1 MKSNKAIITLLTGL
15 GIFFAAGVMLYSCKS
30 KKETENKWVTAQVKQ
45 QNISNLV
52 TCTGSLEPISE
63 VDVGTQVSGRVEKI
77 YVDFNSIVKKG
88 DLLAELDQTV
98 LAATLAS
105 AQSSMASAKS
115 QLDYQ
120 QKNYER
126 YKTLFEKQLVSSSEF
141 ESAEYSYQTAKNNY
155 DVSRNSYQTAVTNL
169 SYAKIY
175 SPIDGVVLSRE
186 VEEGQTVAASFSTPT
201 LFNIANDL
209 TKMRVIANVDEA
221 DIGNVTEGQRSVF
234 TVDAYPGEYFNGDV
248 TEVRQSAT
256 TTNNVVTYEVV
267 INAPNEDLRL
277 KPGLTATV
285 SIYTLEK
292 ENVLTIPTEALSFSP
307 GNEAQRVGSNG
318 SGQVWMLNG
327 NNINSKSIQI
337 GSNTGTLTE
346 VTSGLSEGEIVVIS
360 GEVAGNPKLKE
371 TSKDTADNGS
381 SSPFMPQPPKGRNG
395 GRPR

>member
-1 MKSNKAIITLLTGL
+1 MTPNKTIIYLLTGL
-15 GIFFAAGVMLYSCKS
+15 GVIFTIGITLPSCKNN
-30 KKETENKWVTAQVKQ
+30 KETEDKWVTAQISR
-45 QNISNLV
+45 QNISSLV
-52 TCTGSLEPISE
+52 TCTGSLEPISQ

-120 QKNYER
+120 QKNFER
-126 YKTLFEKQLVSSSEF
+126 YKTLFEKQLVSSSDF
-141 ESAEYSYQTAKNNY
+141 ESAEYNYQTAKNNY
-155 DVSRNSYQTAVTNL
+155 DVSRNSYQTASTNL

-201 LFNIANDL
+201 LFTIANDL

-221 DIGNVTEGQRSVF
+221 DIGNVEAGQRVSF
-234 TVDAYPGEYFNGDV
+234 TVDAYPGTVFDGDV

-267 INAPNEDLRL
+267 INSPNPDLKL

-292 ENVLTIPTEALSFSP
+292 NDVLAIPTEALSFSP
-307 GNEAQRVGSNG
+307 GNEPAKNESR
-318 SGQVWMLNG
+318 QVWVLNG
-327 NNINSKSIQI
+327 ANIASKTIEI
-337 GSNTGTLTE
+337 GSRTGTLTE
-346 VTSGLSEGEIVVIS
+346 VISGLSEGETLVLS
-360 GEVAGNPKLKE
+360 GGIAGNSK
-371 TSKDTADNGS
+371 TVSTTKDTAENS
-381 SSPFMPQPPKGRNG
+381 SNSPFMPKRPQGRG
-395 GRPR
+395 GGGPR

>member
-1 MKSNKAIITLLTGL
+1 MTPNKTIIYLLTGL
-15 GIFFAAGVMLYSCKS
+15 GVIFTIGITLPSCKNN
-30 KKETENKWVTAQVKQ
+30 KETEDKWVTAQVSR
-45 QNISNLV
+45 QNISSLV
-52 TCTGSLEPISE
+52 TCTGSLEPISQ

-120 QKNYER
+120 QKNFER
-126 YKTLFEKQLVSSSEF
+126 YKTLFEKQLVSSSDF
-141 ESAEYSYQTAKNNY
+141 ESAEYNYQTAKNNY
-155 DVSRNSYQTAVTNL
+155 DVSRNSYQTASTNL

-201 LFNIANDL
+201 LFTIANDL

-221 DIGNVTEGQRSVF
+221 DIGNVEAGQRVSF
-234 TVDAYPGEYFNGDV
+234 TVDAYPGTVFDGDV

-267 INAPNEDLRL
+267 INSPNPDLKL
-277 KPGLTATV
+277 KPGLTATI
-285 SIYTLEK
+285 SIYILEK
-292 ENVLTIPTEALSFSP
+292 NDVIAIPTEALSFSP
-307 GNEAQRVGSNG
+307 GNETAKNG
-318 SGQVWMLNG
+318 SRQVWVLNG
-327 NNINSKSIQI
+327 ANIASKTIEI
-337 GSNTGTLTE
+337 GSRTGTLTE
-346 VTSGLSEGEIVVIS
+346 VISGLSEGETLVLS
-360 GEVAGNPKLKE
+360 GGIAGNSK
-371 TSKDTADNGS
+371 TVSTTKDTAENS
-381 SSPFMPQPPKGRNG
+381 SNSPFMPKRPQGRG
-395 GRPR
+395 GGGPR

>member
-1 MKSNKAIITLLTGL
+1 MKSNKAIIYLLTGL
-15 GIFFAAGVMLYSCKS
+15 SVVIATCILLHSCKS
-30 KKETENKWVTAQVKQ
+30 KKETENKWVTAQVSRQ
-45 QNISNLV
+45 DISNLV
-52 TCTGSLEPISE
+52 TCTGSLEPISK

-98 LAATLAS
+98 LAASLAS

-126 YKTLFEKQLVSSSEF
+126 YKTLYEKQLVSSSEF

-155 DVSRNSYQTAVTNL
+155 DVSRNSYQTAKTNL

-221 DIGNVTEGQRSVF
+221 DIGNVREGQRATF
-234 TVDAYPGEYFNGDV
+234 TVDAYPTEYFNGDV

-267 INAPNEDLRL
+267 INAPNPDLKL

-292 ENVLTIPTEALSFSP
+292 NNVLTIPSEALSFSP
-307 GNEAQRVGSNG
+307 QNETRKSNT
-318 SGQVWMLNG
+318 NG
-327 NNINSKSIQI
+327 NVEVWVLDGVNMNSKLIQI
-337 GSNTGTLTE
+337 GSKTGTLTE
-346 VTSGLSEGEIVVIS
+346 VISGLSEGENVVLK
-360 GEVAGNPKLKE
+360 GEVVSS
-371 TSKDTADNGS
+371 SKASDTKSDTVGNGS
-381 SSPFMPQPPKGRNG
+381 SSPFMPQPPKGRSG
-395 GRPR
+395 GGPR

>member
-1 MKSNKAIITLLTGL
+1 MTPNKTIIYLLTGL
-15 GIFFAAGVMLYSCKS
+15 GVIFTIGITLPSCKNN
-30 KKETENKWVTAQVKQ
+30 KETEDKWVTAQVSR
-45 QNISNLV
+45 QNISSLV
-52 TCTGSLEPISE
+52 TCTGSLEPISQ

-120 QKNYER
+120 QKNFER
-126 YKTLFEKQLVSSSEF
+126 YKTLFEKQLVSSSDF
-141 ESAEYSYQTAKNNY
+141 ESAEYNYQTAKNNY
-155 DVSRNSYQTAVTNL
+155 DVSRNSYQTASTNL

-201 LFNIANDL
+201 LFTIANDL

-221 DIGNVTEGQRSVF
+221 DIGNVEAGQRVSF
-234 TVDAYPGEYFNGDV
+234 TVDAYPGTVFDGDV

-267 INAPNEDLRL
+267 INSPNPDLKL

-292 ENVLTIPTEALSFSP
+292 NDVLAIPTEALSFSP
-307 GNEAQRVGSNG
+307 ENEPAKNG
-318 SGQVWMLNG
+318 SRQVWVLNG
-327 NNINSKSIQI
+327 ANIASKTIEI
-337 GSNTGTLTE
+337 GSRTGTLTE
-346 VTSGLSEGEIVVIS
+346 VISGLSEGETLVLNGGI
-360 GEVAGNPKLKE
+360 AGNSK
-371 TSKDTADNGS
+371 TVSTTKDTAENS
-381 SSPFMPQPPKGRNG
+381 SNSPFMPKRPQGRG
-395 GRPR
+395 GGGPR

>member
-1 MKSNKAIITLLTGL
+1 MTPNKTIIYLLTGL
-15 GIFFAAGVMLYSCKS
+15 GVIFTIGITLPSCKNN
-30 KKETENKWVTAQVKQ
+30 KETEDKWVTAQVSR
-45 QNISNLV
+45 QNISSLV
-52 TCTGSLEPISE
+52 TCTGSLEPISQ

-120 QKNYER
+120 QKNFER
-126 YKTLFEKQLVSSSEF
+126 YKTLFEKQLVSSSDF
-141 ESAEYSYQTAKNNY
+141 ESAEYNYQTAKNNY
-155 DVSRNSYQTAVTNL
+155 DVSRNSYQTASTNL

-201 LFNIANDL
+201 LFTIANDL

-221 DIGNVTEGQRSVF
+221 DIGNVEAGQRVSF
-234 TVDAYPGEYFNGDV
+234 TVDAYPGTVFDGDV

-267 INAPNEDLRL
+267 INSPNPDLKL

-292 ENVLTIPTEALSFSP
+292 NDVLAIPTEALSFSP
-307 GNEAQRVGSNG
+307 ENETAKNG
-318 SGQVWMLNG
+318 SRQVWVLNG
-327 NNINSKSIQI
+327 ANIASKTIEI
-337 GSNTGTLTE
+337 GSRTGTLTE
-346 VTSGLSEGEIVVIS
+346 VISGLSEGETLVLS
-360 GEVAGNPKLKE
+360 GGIAGNSK
-371 TSKDTADNGS
+371 TVSTTKDTAENS
-381 SSPFMPQPPKGRNG
+381 SNSPFMPKRPQGRGSG
-395 GRPR
+395 GPR

>member
-1 MKSNKAIITLLTGL
+1 MTPNKTIIYLLTGL
-15 GIFFAAGVMLYSCKS
+15 GVIFTIGITLPSCKNN
-30 KKETENKWVTAQVKQ
+30 KETEDKWVTAQVSR
-45 QNISNLV
+45 QNISSLV
-52 TCTGSLEPISE
+52 TCTGSLEPISQ

-120 QKNYER
+120 QKNFER
-126 YKTLFEKQLVSSSEF
+126 YKTLFEKQLVSSSDF
-141 ESAEYSYQTAKNNY
+141 ESAEYNYQTAKNNY
-155 DVSRNSYQTAVTNL
+155 DVSRNSYQTASTNL

-201 LFNIANDL
+201 LFTIANDL

-221 DIGNVTEGQRSVF
+221 DIGNVEAGQRVSF
-234 TVDAYPGEYFNGDV
+234 TVDAYPGTVFDGDV

-267 INAPNEDLRL
+267 INSPNPDLKL

-292 ENVLTIPTEALSFSP
+292 NDVLAIPTEALSFSP
-307 GNEAQRVGSNG
+307 GNEPAKNG
-318 SGQVWMLNG
+318 SRQVWVLNG
-327 NNINSKSIQI
+327 ANIASKTIEI
-337 GSNTGTLTE
+337 GSRTGTLTE
-346 VTSGLSEGEIVVIS
+346 VISGLSEGETLVLS
-360 GEVAGNPKLKE
+360 GGIAGNSK
-371 TSKDTADNGS
+371 TVSTTKDTAENS
-381 SSPFMPQPPKGRNG
+381 SNSPFMPKRPQGRG
-395 GRPR
+395 GGGPR

>member
-1 MKSNKAIITLLTGL
+1 MTPNKTIIYLLTGL
-15 GIFFAAGVMLYSCKS
+15 GVIFTIGITLPSCKNN
-30 KKETENKWVTAQVKQ
+30 KETEDKWVTAQVSR

-52 TCTGSLEPISE
+52 TCTGSLEPISQ

-120 QKNYER
+120 QKNFER
-126 YKTLFEKQLVSSSEF
+126 YKTLFEKQLVSSSDF
-141 ESAEYSYQTAKNNY
+141 ESAEYNYQTAKNNY
-155 DVSRNSYQTAVTNL
+155 DVSRNSYQTASTNL

-201 LFNIANDL
+201 LFTIANDL

-221 DIGNVTEGQRSVF
+221 DIGNVEAGQRVSF
-234 TVDAYPGEYFNGDV
+234 TVDAYPGTVFDGDV

-267 INAPNEDLRL
+267 INSPNPDLKL

-292 ENVLTIPTEALSFSP
+292 NDVLAIPTEALSFSP
-307 GNEAQRVGSNG
+307 GNEPAKNG
-318 SGQVWMLNG
+318 SRQVWVLNG
-327 NNINSKSIQI
+327 ANIASKTIEI
-337 GSNTGTLTE
+337 GSRTGTLTE
-346 VTSGLSEGEIVVIS
+346 VISGLSEGETLVLS
-360 GEVAGNPKLKE
+360 GGIAGNSK
-371 TSKDTADNGS
+371 TVSTTKDTAENS
-381 SSPFMPQPPKGRNG
+381 SNSPFMPKRPQGRGSG
-395 GRPR
+395 GPR

>member
-1 MKSNKAIITLLTGL
+1 MTPNKTIIYLLTGL
-15 GIFFAAGVMLYSCKS
+15 GVIFTIGITLPSCKNN
-30 KKETENKWVTAQVKQ
+30 KETEDKWVTAQVSR
-45 QNISNLV
+45 QNISSLV
-52 TCTGSLEPISE
+52 TCTGSLEPISQ

-120 QKNYER
+120 QKNFER
-126 YKTLFEKQLVSSSEF
+126 YKTLFEKQLVSSSDF
-141 ESAEYSYQTAKNNY
+141 ESAEYNYQTAKNNY
-155 DVSRNSYQTAVTNL
+155 DVSRNSYQTASTNL

-201 LFNIANDL
+201 LFTIANDL

-221 DIGNVTEGQRSVF
+221 DIGNVEAGQRVSF
-234 TVDAYPGEYFNGDV
+234 TVDAYPGTVFDGDV

-267 INAPNEDLRL
+267 INSPNPDLKL

-292 ENVLTIPTEALSFSP
+292 NDVLAIPTEALSFSP
-307 GNEAQRVGSNG
+307 GNETAKNG
-318 SGQVWMLNG
+318 SRQVWVLNG
-327 NNINSKSIQI
+327 ANIASKTIEI
-337 GSNTGTLTE
+337 GSRTGTLTE
-346 VTSGLSEGEIVVIS
+346 VISGLSEGETLVLS
-360 GEVAGNPKLKE
+360 GGIAGNSK
-371 TSKDTADNGS
+371 TVSTTKDTAENS
-381 SSPFMPQPPKGRNG
+381 SNSPFMPKRPQGRG
-395 GRPR
+395 GGGPR

>member
-1 MKSNKAIITLLTGL
+1 MTPNKTIIYLLTGL
-15 GIFFAAGVMLYSCKS
+15 GVIFTIGITLPSCKNN
-30 KKETENKWVTAQVKQ
+30 KETEDKWVTAQVSR
-45 QNISNLV
+45 QNISSLV
-52 TCTGSLEPISE
+52 TCTGSLEPISQ

-120 QKNYER
+120 QKNFER
-126 YKTLFEKQLVSSSEF
+126 YKILFEKQLVSSSDF
-141 ESAEYSYQTAKNNY
+141 ESAEYNYQTAKNNY
-155 DVSRNSYQTAVTNL
+155 DVSRNSYQTASTNL

-201 LFNIANDL
+201 LFTIANDL

-221 DIGNVTEGQRSVF
+221 DIGNVEAGQRVSF
-234 TVDAYPGEYFNGDV
+234 TVDAYPGTVFDGDV

-267 INAPNEDLRL
+267 INSPNPDLKL

-292 ENVLTIPTEALSFSP
+292 NDVLAIPTEALSFSP
-307 GNEAQRVGSNG
+307 GNEPAKNG
-318 SGQVWMLNG
+318 SRQVWVLNG
-327 NNINSKSIQI
+327 ANIASKTIEI
-337 GSNTGTLTE
+337 GSRTGTLTE
-346 VTSGLSEGEIVVIS
+346 VISGLSEGETLVLS
-360 GEVAGNPKLKE
+360 GGIAGNSK
-371 TSKDTADNGS
+371 TVSTTKDTAENS
-381 SSPFMPQPPKGRNG
+381 SNSPFMPKRPQGRGSG
-395 GRPR
+395 GPR